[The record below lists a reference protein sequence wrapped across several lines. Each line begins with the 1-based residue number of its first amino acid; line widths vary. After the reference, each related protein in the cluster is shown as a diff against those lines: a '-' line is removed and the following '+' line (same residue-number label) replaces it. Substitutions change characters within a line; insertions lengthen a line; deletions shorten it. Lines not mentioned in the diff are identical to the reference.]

1 MTSVIYY
8 KFKSQK
14 EPSRI
19 FFDGTG
25 MSVFDLKKEIIFD
38 KKLTDT
44 ANNFDLELSNPDT
57 QESKLQTN
65 YFYYLHL

>member
-14 EPSRI
+14 EPSKI
-19 FFDGTG
+19 LFDGTG

-57 QESKLQTN
+57 QESKLHKLS
-65 YFYYLHL
+65 F